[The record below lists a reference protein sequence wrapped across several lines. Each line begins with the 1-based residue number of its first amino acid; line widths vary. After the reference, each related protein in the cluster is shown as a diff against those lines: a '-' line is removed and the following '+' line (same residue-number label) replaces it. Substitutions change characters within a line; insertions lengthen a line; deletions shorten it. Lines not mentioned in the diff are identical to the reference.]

1 MNSIDTI
8 YYTYVYIIPA
18 IAGAAFIVA
27 LSALLGWQQ
36 ERKKNAELCAII
48 AEMGKLM
55 KLNNEL
61 RAECDG
67 FKRDMEKLAD
77 KWEGKL
83 CE

>member
-1 MNSIDTI
+1 MTSHDTI
-8 YYTYVYIIPA
+8 YITYAYIIPA

-36 ERKKNAELCAII
+36 ERKKNEELCAMVK
-48 AEMGKLM
+48 ALGKLA
-55 KLNNEL
+55 KLNAEL

-77 KWEGKL
+77 KWEGK
-83 CE
+83 

>member
-8 YYTYVYIIPA
+8 YYAYVYIIPA
-18 IAGAAFIVA
+18 IAGALFITA

-36 ERKKNAELCAII
+36 ERKKNAEMIAII

-77 KWEGKL
+77 KWEGK
-83 CE
+83 

>member
-8 YYTYVYIIPA
+8 YYAYVYIVPA

-36 ERKKNAELCAII
+36 ERKKNEELCAII

-55 KLNNEL
+55 KLNDEL

-67 FKRDMEKLAD
+67 FKHDLEKLAD
-77 KWEGKL
+77 KWEGK
-83 CE
+83 